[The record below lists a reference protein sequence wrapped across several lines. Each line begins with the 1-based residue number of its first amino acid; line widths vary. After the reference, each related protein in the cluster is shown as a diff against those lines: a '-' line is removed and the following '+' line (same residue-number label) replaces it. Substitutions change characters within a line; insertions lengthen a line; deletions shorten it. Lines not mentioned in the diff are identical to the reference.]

1 MTIAQTYP
9 EGDGSKTQDLGEE
22 IPVIRP
28 FRISPATLNLY
39 YYAILGISLSLSVAT
54 FVSSGSLYHA
64 LLYFFVSF
72 MGTAFLGMAFL
83 SFVIVP
89 LCIKQHERAKEA
101 QIAAIRAARIA
112 TIERTE
118 QEKAERFHMMM
129 ASNALAGGESSPQ
142 GAAPEA
148 AGFKAEKLKT
158 GEESTKAATVE
169 DQAASLRRMMAADK
183 S

>member
-1 MTIAQTYP
+1 MTIAQSYP
-9 EGDGSKTQDLGEE
+9 DGDGSKPQNLGEE
-22 IPVIRP
+22 SPVIRP
-28 FRISPATLNLY
+28 FRISPATLNLF
-39 YYAILGISLSLSVAT
+39 YYAILGISLSLSVVS

-72 MGTAFLGMAFL
+72 LGTAFLGMAFL

-112 TIERTE
+112 AIERAE
-118 QEKAERFHMMM
+118 QEKAERFHIMM
-129 ASNALAGGESSPQ
+129 ASNTLAGGESSLQ

-148 AGFKAEKLKT
+148 AGVKAEKKMD
-158 GEESTKAATVE
+158 GESSKAATVE
-169 DQAASLRRMMAADK
+169 DQAASLRRMMAADR